1 MTERDLHIRCA
12 RVYLSEARRFRHCN
26 FHAVLLAW
34 AKNNRLLAGSKSSK
48 QALLQLE
55 LSL

>member
-1 MTERDLHIRCA
+1 MTSRDLHIHCA